1 MTSRR
6 KRGQWPAWVHLTL
19 ILGPIVVSIIYNAAT
34 CGGGLDFLRALN
46 AIGLGLWSITL
57 SAAWLIYKSSERQ
70 GERELLALPKE
81 KGATA
86 AMAEPWNA
94 RFTAANEK
102 VMTGKVGLLA
112 VQRTVAVLAII
123 FGAMRV
129 IAYLCGIR
137 L

>member
-1 MTSRR
+1 MTN
-6 KRGQWPAWVHLTL
+6 KLKHGQWPAWAHHIL
-19 ILGPIVVSIIYNAAT
+19 ILGPIVISIAYHGIV
-34 CGGGLDFLRALN
+34 GGGPIGFLKAFN
-46 AIGLGLWSITL
+46 AIGMGLWSITL
-57 SAAWLIYKSSERQ
+57 SAAWLVYKNSERQ
-70 GERELLALPKE
+70 GERELLVLPKE

-86 AMAEPWNA
+86 AMAEAWDV

-129 IAYLCGIR
+129 IMYLCGER